1 MSLKKYTTK
10 DIAKLA
16 DVSRG
21 TVDRVLHRRGKVSEE
36 AEKKVRKVLE
46 EIDYQPNV
54 IARTLRENKIIQI
67 ATLLPSPEID
77 SFWKKPMIG
86 INEAL
91 HSYNT
96 FGVSITQ
103 YFYDQNDK
111 SNFEEVAKR
120 LIDSKPDGIL
130 TAPLFKKEALVFFDQ
145 CHTLGL
151 PYTTINT
158 DISESQYACFIGQDL
173 YQSGR
178 IAADLMFKTQKKSG
192 KILIFHFDEEISNSP
207 HMQEKERGFKD
218 YFAKHDTNNQT
229 FETFNLIDAI
239 EHNLK
244 SILDNSLKN
253 ENISGIFVTTSK
265 TFEVAKYLR
274 PTLKTFPLIGYD
286 LVDENIKNLKSGK
299 IDFLINQN
307 PKKQA
312 FQGIH
317 YLTEL
322 LVFKKEIPTKELLPI
337 DIITKENISTYL

>member
-21 TVDRVLHRRGKVSEE
+21 TVDRVLHSRGKVSEE

-54 IARTLRENKIIQI
+54 IARTLRENKITQI
-67 ATLLPSPEID
+67 ATLLPSPEVD

-86 INEAL
+86 INEA
-91 HSYNT
+91 SNNYST
-96 FGVSITQ
+96 FGVSIKQ

-111 SNFEEVAKR
+111 SNFEEVAKQ
-120 LIDSKPDGIL
+120 LIDSKPDGVL
-130 TAPLFKKEALVFFDQ
+130 TAPLFKKEAMVFFDQ
-145 CHTLGL
+145 CHSLGL
-151 PYTTINT
+151 PYTTFNT

-178 IAADLMFKTQKKSG
+178 IAADLMFKTQKKKG

-218 YFAKHDTNNQT
+218 YFSEHDVNAQT
-229 FETFNLIDAI
+229 FETFNLIEAI
-239 EHNLK
+239 ENNVK
-244 SILDNSLKN
+244 TILNDSLSK
-253 ENISGIFVTTSK
+253 EYISGIFVTTSK
-265 TFEVAKYLR
+265 TFEIAR
-274 PTLKTFPLIGYD
+274 FLKPELKSFPLIGYD
-286 LVDENIKNLKSGK
+286 LVDENVKYLNSRK

-317 YLTEL
+317 YLTDL
-322 LVFKKEIPTKELLPI
+322 LVFKKEIPSKELLPI